1 MYMVTTLGLLRSTC
15 LAFFF
20 LRFLTPKR
28 LVLNATHI
36 RGSELPLV
44 LQAPLPTD
52 FAGAH
57 LLTSHKRRALIELGK
72 GTDDL
77 VYWN

>member
-1 MYMVTTLGLLRSTC
+1 MVTTLGLLSSTC

-20 LRFLTPKR
+20 LPLLTPKR

-36 RGSELPLV
+36 QGSELSLI
-44 LQAPLPTD
+44 LQEPLPID

-57 LLTSHKRRALIELGK
+57 PLTSHKRRALIELEK
-72 GTDDL
+72 GADEL